1 MSNRDD
7 LKVWIEKALTAM
19 PVSSEDFFKKLW
31 KEGKIHYDH
40 DSSLIDDIDEI
51 SSKLTCSALD
61 KRIYFLVVLPDLQIH
76 RGAMI
81 FCTILIKYA
90 VKCILEQI
98 PNKRILYFGTT
109 LKFKYAIESTY
120 VGNLPV
126 SSAFTYIQASGKY
139 DKYNDNTKSIIPSE
153 YLPEVICVYNP
164 ASPQQ
169 YINSYKPDVVV
180 IDCGKEYEIEWIDDL
195 LVYCKKKNIPVIG
208 WCKNSFSKA
217 INAFE
222 AVEGSI
228 FYYPKK
234 EKGVDSTDLP
244 SLFLNNALYEVS
256 PLILSGHEVDAID
269 KNLTGAKGILRG
281 LSNSQNGRLKQ
292 DALRLAWKYIRTLES
307 LTIPV
312 NIYNAEARSFWRTYS
327 LTEYKRS
334 LSSFNDQ
341 IGKNDVAFSDNIESF
356 LNILDNI
363 IFKFEQAA
371 PPFWST
377 LSNFCMDRPPEGQLR
392 VIIFPTKS
400 QKQLFSYTLLSRFNI
415 SEDELFT
422 DSKAK
427 LKTLK
432 EFLSL
437 NGEETELSLKY
448 RIKPLFVGIP
458 DLFNKGNFYEILPQS
473 PEVLIYPHQAGYL
486 KSIIQE
492 YNLLE
497 KEHLKKSMK
506 TLKRLSD
513 QKDEVNVPAKVDRCS
528 FSKEVQKIQI
538 ESKEV
543 KNIETGESTPLIN
556 VGNIHSELAALLEN
570 NETNETDYLPDI
582 DISDKRDIDD
592 RAIFIAN
599 ALEFILEDN
608 YRLVTGPDEQL
619 NIVKSGKIESVYVR
633 AITTGNKLLLIQN
646 QPRQNLYDLIISRVH
661 NHPSLEIHMAMLK
674 KWKEEF
680 HLGYLVW
687 KEENANKGLDDFLK
701 LLQQKGSSIV
711 APLTISN
718 WLNGYTLRPQDELD
732 MYRLGE
738 VLNIKFIK
746 ENYRRIYTAASRIV
760 GIHISLSRKLNEWL
774 NKKAFTSD
782 RDDMEIIDEEV
793 GLTFGEL
800 KSSIK
805 ILQVERINIITQP
818 LLVTSLGRLEKVH

>member
-1 MSNRDD
+1 MSNRDA
-7 LKVWIEKALTAM
+7 LKEWIEKALSAM
-19 PVSSEDFFKKLW
+19 PAGNEEFFKKLW
-31 KEGKIHYDH
+31 KDGKIHYDH

-51 SSKLTCSALD
+51 SSKLSCSALD
-61 KRIYFLVVLPDLQIH
+61 KRIYFLIVLPDLQIH

-120 VGNLPV
+120 VGNLPI
-126 SSAFTYIQASGKY
+126 SNAFTYIQASGKY

-169 YINSYKPDVVV
+169 YINNYKPDLVV

-195 LVYCKKKNIPVIG
+195 LGYCKKKNIPVIG
-208 WCKNSFSKA
+208 WSKNSFSKTIA
-217 INAFE
+217 AFE
-222 AVEGSI
+222 SSDGSI

-234 EKGVDSTDLP
+234 EKDLDSADLP
-244 SLFLNNALYEVS
+244 GLFLNNALYEVS
-256 PLILSGHEVDAID
+256 PVVLSGHQID
-269 KNLTGAKGILRG
+269 EIDQSLTSAKSILRE
-281 LSNSQNGRLKQ
+281 LNSKQNGRLKQ
-292 DALRLAWKYIRTLES
+292 DALRLAWKYIRTLEG
-307 LTIPV
+307 LAIPV
-312 NIYNAEARSFWRTYS
+312 NIYNAEAKSFWRTYP
-327 LTEYKRS
+327 LNEYRKS
-334 LSSFNDQ
+334 LSSFIDQ
-341 IGKNDVAFSDNIESF
+341 INKNDITFSG
-356 LNILDNI
+356 ILEEFVNLIDTVI
-363 IFKFEQAA
+363 VKFEQTA
-371 PPFWST
+371 PPFWT
-377 LSNFCMDRPPEGQLR
+377 ALSNFCMDRLPEGQLR
-392 VIIFPTKS
+392 IIIFPTKS

-422 DSKAK
+422 DSRIK

-437 NGEETELSLKY
+437 NIEEAEQCSTY
-448 RIKPLFVGIP
+448 QTKPLFVGVP
-458 DLFNKGNFYEILPQS
+458 DLYNKGSFFEILPQN
-473 PEVLIYPHQAGYL
+473 PDVLIYPHQAGYL

-492 YNLLE
+492 YNQLE

-506 TLKRLSD
+506 TLKRLSGR
-513 QKDEVNVPAKVDRCS
+513 QDEVNIPAKIDRCNLS
-528 FSKEVQKIQI
+528 NVLQRIQI
-538 ESKEV
+538 ESKDV
-543 KNIETGESTPLIN
+543 KSIENDESPSLVN

-570 NETNETDYLPDI
+570 NETNEVDYLSDI
-582 DISDKRDIDD
+582 DISDKKVTDE
-592 RAIFIAN
+592 RAIFVEN

-608 YRLVTGPDEQL
+608 HRLLAGPNDQL
-619 NIVKSGKIESVYVR
+619 NIVKSGKVESVYVK
-633 AITTGNKLLLIQN
+633 AITAGSKLLLIQN

-680 HLGYLVW
+680 HLGYLIW

-718 WLNGYTLRPQDELD
+718 WLSGHTLRPQDELD

-738 VLNIKFIK
+738 VLRIKFIK
-746 ENYRRIYTAASRIV
+746 DNYRRIYTAASRIV

-774 NKKAFTSD
+774 NKKVFSSD
-782 RDDMEIIDEEV
+782 KDDMEIIDEEV

-805 ILQVERINIITQP
+805 ILRVENINIINQP
-818 LLVTSLGRLEKVH
+818 LLATNLGRLEKVH